1 MSRSGPFGMDPE
13 DFERAIADASQSLRE
28 AFSFANRLL
37 PKPASAS
44 ASAPEHKTDGVW
56 IIYSLADDG
65 SARVEQVHP
74 DELAALRANKDNTDP
89 PTQSPVPSVWRGDR
103 GVLDAQ

>member
-37 PKPASAS
+37 PKPAS

-89 PTQSPVPSVWRGDR
+89 QRKVRFLPYGVAI